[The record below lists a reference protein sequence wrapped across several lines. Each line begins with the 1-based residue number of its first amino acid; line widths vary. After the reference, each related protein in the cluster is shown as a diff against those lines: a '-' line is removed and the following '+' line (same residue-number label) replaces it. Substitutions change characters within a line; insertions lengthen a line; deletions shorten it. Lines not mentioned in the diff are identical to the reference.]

1 MIKLIATDVDGTLVK
16 DSSRE
21 VCGEYIDIIKKL
33 TDLGIYFMVASGRQY
48 GSIRRMFERAERELL
63 YIAENG
69 AHIIMNGETVSMT
82 KMNRAYVE
90 EIMTDLRG
98 YYKEDCH
105 VVAST
110 PNGCLIESK
119 DKDFI
124 HLISEEYRND
134 VRLTEDILGEKEDII
149 KLAIYR
155 KGGIRSIGEA
165 VLIPKWKER
174 VKTCMA
180 GEEWV
185 DFMDFSVDKGN
196 ALQTVQKKLGISRE
210 ETMAFGDNNNDIG
223 MILAAGESY
232 VVENGVKELKE
243 KAKHICK
250 GYEEKGVYQ
259 VLRALWEEGGKEKGH
274 ERI

>member
-21 VCGEYIDIIKKL
+21 VYEEYIDIIKKL
-33 TDLGIYFMVASGRQY
+33 TDRGIYFAVASGRQY
-48 GSIRRMFERAERELL
+48 GSIRRMFERTERELL

-69 AHIIMNGETVSMT
+69 AHIIMNGKTVSMT
-82 KMNRAYVE
+82 KMDRAYVE
-90 EIMTDLRG
+90 EIMEDLRG
-98 YYKEDCH
+98 YYKEGCH

-155 KGGIRSIGEA
+155 KGGIRSIGEE

-196 ALQTVQKKLGISRE
+196 ALMTVQKKLGIERE
-210 ETMAFGDNNNDIG
+210 ETMAFGDNNNDMG

-232 VVENGVKELKE
+232 AVENAVMELKE
-243 KAKHICK
+243 KAKHICQS
-250 GYEEKGVYQ
+250 YMEKGVYR
-259 VLRALWEEGGKEKGH
+259 VLKGLCEK
-274 ERI
+274 